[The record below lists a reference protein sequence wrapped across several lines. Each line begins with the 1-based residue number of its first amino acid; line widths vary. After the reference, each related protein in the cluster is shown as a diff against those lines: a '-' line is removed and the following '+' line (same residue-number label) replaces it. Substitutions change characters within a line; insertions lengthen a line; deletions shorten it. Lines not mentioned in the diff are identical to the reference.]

1 MKNIEQIQKLSVLHC
16 IYQVIASADGSV
28 VEERD
33 QPAIDFA
40 LDELGL
46 SSVYSWDSAL
56 HLNPHDCF
64 FHISTL
70 NNDEKQLFIALL
82 LKIAGMGGNTAF
94 RITCAKH
101 VFQFC
106 SIDSF
111 S

>member
-1 MKNIEQIQKLSVLHC
+1 MLFMKNIEQIQKLSVLHC

-33 QPAIDFA
+33 QPAIDLA
-40 LDELGL
+40 LSELGL
-46 SSVYSWDSAL
+46 PSVYSWDSAL
-56 HLNPHDCF
+56 QLNPHDCF
-64 FHISTL
+64 FYVSTL
-70 NNDEKQLFIALL
+70 SSADKQMFLALL

-106 SIDSF
+106 SVN
-111 S
+111 